1 MGQAKR
7 RGTFEE
13 RKANPLGDQSYQRQ
27 WTEEEAAEFKA
38 KLLESMK
45 VTMDSIKKSLFS
57 PTKRKTKKFPKI
69 KTGG

>member
-13 RKANPLGDQSYQRQ
+13 RQANPLGYDHLKRE
-27 WTEEEAAEFKA
+27 WTEEEAAEFKE
-38 KLLESMK
+38 KLLESMRGRI
-45 VTMDSIKKSLFS
+45 DSIKKSLFS
-57 PTKRKTKKFPKI
+57 PTKRKTKRFRRI